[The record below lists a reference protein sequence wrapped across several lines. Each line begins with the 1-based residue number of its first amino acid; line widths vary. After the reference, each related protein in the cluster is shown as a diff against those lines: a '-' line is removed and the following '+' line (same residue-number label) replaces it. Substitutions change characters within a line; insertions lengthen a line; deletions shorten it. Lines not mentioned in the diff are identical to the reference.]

1 MYNQDNIDAQYYYD
15 RAKSFIIP
23 MILYMF
29 IAMIF
34 LYAHSDVQP
43 NWFNIVM
50 TIGFV
55 AVMIYIFL
63 YIVLISFNVTRGVHI
78 SKNNN

>member
-50 TIGFV
+50 TI
-55 AVMIYIFL
+55 
-63 YIVLISFNVTRGVHI
+63 
-78 SKNNN
+78 